1 MPHAEPALD
10 ESFESNWME
19 STAAAA
25 LFEMAQVHSQR
36 AQHLPAREAL
46 QRLVLEHPQFAK
58 RDAAFNPDSKTLS
71 TPSAICVP

>member
-25 LFEMAQVHSQR
+25 LFEQYEPLTTA
-36 AQHLPAREAL
+36 E
-46 QRLVLEHPQFAK
+46 LVPVE
-58 RDAAFNPDSKTLS
+58 DACENLY
-71 TPSAICVP
+71 PSF